1 MRRIPTRE
9 EINPVAEDLDGQMA
23 LKHFYGKSQSEAA
36 KLFFGPELDAMNYI
50 DDLRWMG
57 SKAFS
62 FYFPSVEPYLLSQ
75 ESKEDSNAINVMIG
89 VLEGRMEFD
98 PLSIK
103 ECLAD
108 VLRILTYVSGNMAKF
123 NADPEIY
130 GDLAGELDCLIEKV
144 RTMETEDN

>member
-1 MRRIPTRE
+1 MKRIPTRE
-9 EINPVAEDLDGQMA
+9 EINPIAEDLDGQTA

-36 KLFFGPELDAMNYI
+36 KLFFGSELDAMNYI

-75 ESKEDSNAINVMIG
+75 ESKEDSDAINVMIG
-89 VLEGRMEFD
+89 VLEGRMEQEHQT
-98 PLSIK
+98 IK
-103 ECLAD
+103 DCLTH

-123 NADPEIY
+123 N
-130 GDLAGELDCLIEKV
+130 GDLAGELNCLIEKV
-144 RTMETEDN
+144 RTMETEYN